1 MTEAPVRV
9 LICEDSRTYAAALQR
24 LLEHDGDIT
33 VAGVVGTGEQAIA
46 ALPRLDPSIVT
57 MDLELP
63 GMSGLEAIEQ
73 IMGSRPVPICTVSSM
88 RDYAGA
94 ALAAG
99 ALDAFD
105 KSDLGVGEPEGPA
118 AAAFRRRVKLLSR
131 VRVIRHPR
139 GPLAAR
145 RLAARATRKAS
156 VIGVCASTGGPQ
168 LLVQLLDVLPADYPV
183 PLLVVQHIAA
193 GFTDGLARWLDKT
206 VAVPVRVAEAGV
218 PAERGVW
225 IGPEGGH
232 LKFDASGVLV
242 VDRQTDAGVH
252 RPSGDVLF
260 ESIAA
265 AAGPTGVAVVL
276 SGMGVDGA
284 AGAAAVK
291 QRGGL
296 AIAQDEASSV
306 VYGMPRA
313 AVQHGVDIVLSP
325 TEIAER
331 LLLLEYEPLAART

>member
-33 VAGVVGTGEQAIA
+33 VAGVCGTGEQAIA

-73 IMGSRPVPICTVSSM
+73 IMGSRPVPICTVSSK

-105 KSDLGVGEPEGPA
+105 KSDLGVGEPDGPA

-145 RLAARATRKAS
+145 RLVARATRKAS

-225 IGPEGGH
+225 IAPEGGH
-232 LKFDASGVLV
+232 LKFDPSGDLV
-242 VDRQTDAGVH
+242 VDRRTNAGVH

-291 QRGGL
+291 HAGGL

-313 AVQHGVDIVLSP
+313 AFEHGVDLVLSP

-331 LLLLEYEPLAART
+331 LLLLEYEPLAVRT